1 MNDFSTGGGGGAVG
15 GPTEAPV
22 SIPDTQPASPPVSLD
37 EAIDVGRHTALT
49 QLAKSEDVSEY
60 AQERA
65 DEAAV
70 IDRGEEI
77 PQERQNK
84 WFRRASK
91 ALADATAEA
100 TSNRRTSSNRSRNST
115 AIRASTRAI
124 RRKTRRTC
132 GSRASCRNVSVGTLA
147 TTKN

>member
-22 SIPDTQPASPPVSLD
+22 SIPDTQPASAPVSLD

-70 IDRGEEI
+70 IDRGEE
-77 PQERQNK
+77 
-84 WFRRASK
+84 RRLK
-91 ALADATAEA
+91 A
-100 TSNRRTSSNRSRNST
+100 RM
-115 AIRASTRAI
+115 
-124 RRKTRRTC
+124 
-132 GSRASCRNVSVGTLA
+132 
-147 TTKN
+147 